1 MVKCNCEQ
9 SNRLEFVEVLMNRKV
24 RLLAIIVFAIALIV
38 SIIRVF
44 IDFNYGMDKTGLL
57 IPTLDIVSVIVW
69 AICIVVNCIQYRK
82 KDK

>member
-9 SNRLEFVEVLMNRKV
+9 SGRLEFVEVLMNRKV

-44 IDFNYGMDKTGLL
+44 IDFNYGMDKIGLL
-57 IPTLDIVSVIVW
+57 IPALDIVSVIVW
-69 AICIVVNCIQYRK
+69 AICIVVNCIQHRK